1 MGAATLN
8 RARPAANQAHAT
20 MADAAE
26 HTGWGVLVAVG
37 DKSSA
42 AKHLD
47 RSLDKKAD
55 VTNATLVGP
64 DLELRLVKTVVGRM
78 LMNAEG
84 TARAITQVAD
94 ILVDVPSG
102 TRSLAPA
109 PTLLPAP
116 DPFRDRFADAF
127 LAPQR
132 LHPFSRS
139 ERQARGDNVR
149 SRRR

>member
-1 MGAATLN
+1 
-8 RARPAANQAHAT
+8 

-109 PTLLPAP
+109 PTLPPPQIRSAAISLTQSWHPPRLSPLLP
-116 DPFRDRFADAF
+116 
-127 LAPQR
+127 Q
-132 LHPFSRS
+132 
-139 ERQARGDNVR
+139 
-149 SRRR
+149 